1 LVAFCISPPE
11 DENSRIAKQTS
22 VNKEELMNRVIHF
35 EIHAENPERAIAFY
49 QDLFEWKFE
58 RWGEIEY
65 WIVYTG
71 SKTEPGI
78 DGGLLKRKGTIDGTA
93 IIAYVCTI
101 EVASLDGSVA
111 KALARGGQMAVPKM
125 PIPGMGW
132 LAYCKDSEGNVFGMM
147 QADASAK

>member
-111 KALARGGQMAVPKM
+111 KALAKGGQMAVPKM